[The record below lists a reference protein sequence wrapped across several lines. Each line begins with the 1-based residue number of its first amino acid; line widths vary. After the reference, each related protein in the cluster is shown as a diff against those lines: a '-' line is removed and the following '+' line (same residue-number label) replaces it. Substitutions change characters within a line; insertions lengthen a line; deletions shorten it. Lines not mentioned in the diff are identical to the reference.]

1 MSRPDSLLN
10 ILRGLYTSLQ
20 PSGAL
25 MPVPTMQTVADR
37 QALLVLLTKFYGS
50 AFVMTAGARN
60 LPRPSSTTISTV
72 ENLTNWLVKLYDVVI
87 Q

>member
-25 MPVPTMQTVADR
+25 MPVPTMQTVADK

-72 ENLTNWLVKLYDVVI
+72 ENLTSWLVKLYDVVI

>member
-10 ILRGLYTSLQ
+10 ILRGIYTSLQ

-25 MPVPTMQTVADR
+25 MPVPTMHTVADK